1 MTSTKGETFYINQ
14 DGNIYRQATSGDV
27 VIARVGRRFYDDPRL
42 LTWPIISGLQ
52 YHAERDEPVRK
63 WFSGSGNNWYYIT
76 PNGQIFRA
84 GNSSDQI
91 VGRVD
96 PSRFFNPQAM
106 SRPAVI
112 FVNRQANR
120 DGSGRKWFV
129 GMDAKDYFITP
140 NGVIYSSDPAGE
152 SIVGGVD
159 PTFYEQPQLLVLPR
173 VTFAEYH
180 QENDELGR
188 RWVSDVSGNSGFI
201 TESGAIYRRNP
212 QTGLNEPWAGVDPSR
227 FTLPELLLSPG
238 VQFVQYN
245 PDSEVTDKKWLKTED
260 GKSYY
265 VDPLG
270 GIYQWND
277 QDSTGTLIG
286 GATMDRFQNPLLLLK
301 PQVSLA
307 EYSPGMDQPG
317 RKWLKNYS
325 GNWYFVAPSGGV
337 YEHN

>member
-76 PNGQIFRA
+76 PNGQVFRA
-84 GNSSDQI
+84 GISSDQI

-106 SRPAVI
+106 SRPAVT

-140 NGVIYSSDPAGE
+140 NGVIYSSGSAGE